1 MGAVR
6 RATRLKSKLVPGGE
20 RIFQRIYTRLGCQG
34 RPPYFVVEF
43 HPYTGLTLTV
53 RLREDTAYVRLSD
66 ALHDAPTPVFE
77 AAAAILLG
85 RLYRRTP
92 PKDLLEIIVFFVRRA
107 PRARGCIACAN
118 IERVPRTTRPPAH
131 TMISRHCSLA

>member
-1 MGAVR
+1 MTQLSREPGSLAAVR
-6 RATRLKSKLVPGGE
+6 RKRLKSKIVPGGE

-34 RPPYFVVEF
+34 RPPYFIVEF

-66 ALHDAPTPVFE
+66 ALDNAPTPVFE

-92 PKDLLEIIVFFVRRA
+92 PKDLLEIYRQFRSEERRVGKEC
-107 PRARGCIACAN
+107 R
-118 IERVPRTTRPPAH
+118 
-131 TMISRHCSLA
+131 SRWSPYH